1 MSSSNRRFNSTV
13 RCDADVV
20 SPELTELGRII
31 QTLPAAQYPELEL
44 AFRRVVNTAIC
55 RRQTLDGV
63 QEALS
68 QLRVDIKYLM
78 FDLEVTRRERDQLR
92 QQMED

>member
-1 MSSSNRRFNSTV
+1 MSLSSRRFNTTAS
-13 RCDADVV
+13 RNDDDV
-20 SPELTELGRII
+20 PQELSELGRLIE
-31 QTLPAAQYPELEL
+31 TLPATRHPEFEVAFRQVVNSAIRRKQTLEL
-44 AFRRVVNTAIC
+44 
-55 RRQTLDGV
+55 V

-92 QQMED
+92 HQMDD

>member
-1 MSSSNRRFNSTV
+1 MSSSNRRFNSTLN
-13 RCDADVV
+13 CEEDAV
-20 SPELTELGRII
+20 SPELSELRRII
-31 QTLPAAQYPELEL
+31 QKLPASQYPELEA
-44 AFRRVVNTAIC
+44 AFQRVVDTAIR
-55 RRQTLDGV
+55 RRQTLEGV

-92 QQMED
+92 QKLED